1 MRGKTSIELIKLRGE
16 SCEIFI
22 VLEILEIVQIM
33 QMLRSMQAKA
43 D

>member
-22 VLEILEIVQIM
+22 DEKEFWKLCKRYEASKQGRLN
-33 QMLRSMQAKA
+33 
-43 D
+43 